1 VNRTFLYVA
10 MVVSAT
16 ALGFFHYKIK
26 PKPDQK
32 LVENYA
38 STLRNQ
44 ELWRGQIAPDFELNY
59 TDGRHFH
66 LAEVVGKK
74 IVVLN
79 FFATWCEPCR
89 AETPELNQ
97 YYAKEKDRDFVLVG
111 IDSAEQPELVAA
123 YLRDLKIGFPV
134 GIDQGPIEK
143 QYGVVS
149 FPTTVLIGMDGRVQL
164 YETGSIANAEVAF
177 DNLLVANRRQI
188 QAGRVISPADYSRE
202 ALAHPALPSVRPDR
216 DSPVADTMKLD
227 ARGARIAAAMDCP
240 CGCDKKVEKCTCT
253 TSRRIQTAL
262 GKEDFK
268 DQSDAV
274 IVKSLNKRFCQ
285 GPM

>member
-1 VNRTFLYVA
+1 MNRTFLYVA
-10 MVVSAT
+10 MVVSAA

-26 PKPDQK
+26 PKPDNK

-38 STLRNQ
+38 NTLRNQ
-44 ELWRGQIAPDFELNY
+44 EQWRGQIAPDFELTY
-59 TDGRHFH
+59 TDGQRFH
-66 LAEVVGKK
+66 LADAVGKK

-97 YYAKEKDRDFVLVG
+97 YYTKEKDRDFILVG
-111 IDSAEQPELVAA
+111 IDSAETPELVTD
-123 YLRDLKIGFPV
+123 YLHDLKIDFPV

-143 QYGVVS
+143 QYGVRS
-149 FPTTVLIGMDGRVQL
+149 FPTTVLIGVNGRVQF

-177 DNLLVANRRQI
+177 DNLLVENRRQL
-188 QAGRVISPADYSRE
+188 QAGEVISPADYSRE
-202 ALAHPALPSVRPDR
+202 ALAHPALPSVRPEQD
-216 DSPVADTMKLD
+216 VLVVDTAKLD

-240 CGCDKKVEKCTCT
+240 CGCDKKVEKCTCA
-253 TSRRIQTAL
+253 TSRNIKTAL